1 MLGFHLK
8 AIRPTAKYYPFT
20 YDLASGQILIS
31 YDLQDPQQLILMH
44 KLIKHCI
51 LSLGQS
57 SKIVDISP

>member
-8 AIRPTAKYYPFT
+8 AIWPTAEYYPLTF
-20 YDLASGQILIS
+20 DLASGQILIS

-44 KLIKHCI
+44 KMMKHCI

-57 SKIVDISP
+57 SKIVDNSP